1 MQDNPAIV
9 GTVQDVAGALV
20 RATRVTDGSN
30 LVFIDGQS
38 YRVGQVGSFVR
49 IPIGFIDLFGVISQ
63 VGAGAAPE
71 NLVDEEPYGKRWIMI
86 QLIGE
91 GGVSDQFQ
99 RGISQ
104 YPNIGDTVHIVTE
117 KDLSRIYGRPELPN
131 YVSIGKL
138 AGAESIPAL
147 VDINKLL
154 SRHVAI
160 VGSTGAGK
168 STTVAGILRNISSD
182 DQFSSARIV
191 LLDVHGEYGA
201 ALRDRAAIFKV
212 NANTARNELP
222 LYIPFWAMNFDELMD
237 VTFGKMGDAER
248 AAVLEKVVELKEK
261 SLSEKSLNGVS
272 LDNLTVDSPVPF
284 SIHQLWFELHC
295 LVNATHYQSG
305 NQNNDTM
312 AYELDDDGNKI
323 EPGDAQKVIPPKF
336 LPHTSGGD
344 RRVFLSQSP
353 LNLRRPLENLASKLR
368 DPRFGFL
375 FLPGEFAPNLAGNPS
390 QDLNVILKGWL
401 GNQRITILDLSG
413 VPNTVMQELVG
424 ALLRVIYDTLFWAR
438 NLSEGGR
445 ESPVLIVMEE
455 AHSYLNSDENLSSA
469 ATAIERIVK
478 EGRKYGIG
486 AMVVSQRPSEI
497 STTVLAQCG
506 TFIAMRLTNS
516 SDRAHVTGAVTDGM
530 SVLLED
536 LPILRTG
543 EAVLVGEAVHLPI
556 RAVVTPPPVAFRP
569 DSIDPLVY
577 VPKAV
582 DGSPQAPGG
591 WDRTRE
597 ESDYEDVLTVWRKQ
611 DPESPRK
618 TANSGIETTST

>member
-1 MQDNPAIV
+1 M
-9 GTVQDVAGALV
+9 
-20 RATRVTDGSN
+20 
-30 LVFIDGQS
+30 
-38 YRVGQVGSFVR
+38 GSFVR

-71 NLVDEEPYGKRWIMI
+71 NLVDQEPYGKRWIMI

-91 GGVSDQFQ
+91 GGVADRFQ

-104 YPNIGDTVHIVTE
+104 YPNIGDTVHLVTE

-168 STTVAGILRNISSD
+168 STTVAGILRNISGD
-182 DQFSSARIV
+182 DKFKSARIV
-191 LLDVHGEYGA
+191 LLDVHGEYGS
-201 ALRDRAAIFKV
+201 ALRDRASVFKV
-212 NANTARNELP
+212 NANTDRNEHP
-222 LYIPFWAMNFDELMD
+222 LYIPFWAMNFDELLE

-248 AAVLEKVVELKEK
+248 AAVLEKVVDLKAK
-261 SLSEKSLNGVS
+261 SLSDNPRDGVS
-272 LDNLTVDSPVPF
+272 VDNLTVDSPVPF

-295 LVNATHYQSG
+295 LVYATHFQSG
-305 NQNNDTM
+305 NQNSDTM
-312 AYELDDDGNKI
+312 AYELDDDGNKV

-336 LPHTSGGD
+336 LPHTSGGTD
-344 RRVFLSQSP
+344 RVFLSQSP

-375 FLPGEFAPNLAGNPS
+375 FRPGEFAPNLTGKPR
-390 QDLNVILKGWL
+390 QDLNVLLKEWL
-401 GNQRITILDLSG
+401 GNRRITILDLSG
-413 VPNTVMQELVG
+413 VPNSVMQELIG

-445 ESPVLIVMEE
+445 ETPVLIVMEE
-455 AHSYLNSDENLSSA
+455 AHSYLNSDENRSSA
-469 ATAIERIVK
+469 AIAVERIFK

-516 SDRAHVTGAVTDGM
+516 IDRSHVTGAVTDGM

-556 RAVVTPPPVAFRP
+556 RAEVTPPPVAFRP

-577 VPKAV
+577 VPKAI
-582 DGSPQAPGG
+582 DESPEAPGG
-591 WDRTRE
+591 WDRPRE
-597 ESDYEDVLTVWRKQ
+597 ESDYKDVLTVWRKQ

-618 TANSGIETTST
+618 NANSEIEARVCHGFCVTACFM